1 MLTRVGFIGQDPCNR
16 SIDYQVTEL
25 HRQFFHGLGAF
36 TGWGVKNAGIGGPVD
51 LPVWHGSCEAAAR
64 MTHEPAPTPQR
75 DPALMLDRL
84 RKECA
89 GRHDIWVFGYA
100 SLIWRPEF
108 DAVEH
113 RAALVRGWH
122 RALRMRSRINRGTP
136 QQPGLVFALLPG
148 GACRGVVYRLR
159 PDSADTELDRLWARE
174 MVTGVY
180 DPRWLPCRTAQGTV
194 SALAFT
200 LSRRSD
206 SYMGRLADEQML
218 HILRHASG
226 RYGSTLAY
234 LADTATAL
242 RQQGVHDREIE
253 RLMALATRH
262 GLVPAVGA

>member
-1 MLTRVGFIGQDPCNR
+1 MSSGT
-16 SIDYQVTEL
+16 T
-25 HRQFFHGLGAF
+25 
-36 TGWGVKNAGIGGPVD
+36 
-51 LPVWHGSCEAAAR
+51 
-64 MTHEPAPTPQR
+64 PAPLR
-75 DPALMLDRL
+75 DPAAMLDAL
-84 RKECA
+84 RKDCA
-89 GRHDIWVFGYA
+89 SRHDIWIFGYA

-113 RAALVRGWH
+113 RSALVRGWH

-159 PDSADTELDRLWARE
+159 REQADAELERLWARE

-180 DPRWLPCRTAQGTV
+180 DPRWLPCHTAHGTV

-242 RQQGVHDREIE
+242 RARGVHDREIE
-253 RLMALATRH
+253 RLMALAQRH
-262 GLVPAVGA
+262 GLVPAASSA